1 MTDTEHTIR
10 VVTRNDLLSLPA
22 VMLGFEPEESL
33 VMLHLLGNGVEFCTR
48 VDADVL
54 IDSPEHLLAQIL
66 SAGASPARVDG
77 RWVLMLYSHTPL
89 DYVRA
94 VEELAFQMGGAPMV
108 VATDSVRSWDVVAG
122 LLLDE
127 LPFDPSVSPVTAD
140 AVWRAVP
147 LGRTREEVV
156 AELGEWDPCPEC
168 VEHARDVVPGLDPG
182 SRLALLA
189 TFLEEDDRDE
199 PETALLAGLLGEEE
213 CFAEVLARMS
223 VPTAPALRDVLVEAR
238 TQAPPECLPNVT
250 ALLALACWLSGEG
263 ALTSECL
270 VELDELEQG
279 HPLGAMIR
287 TMQQLAIPP
296 SRWDE
301 D

>member
-10 VVTRNDLLSLPA
+10 VASRNDLLSLPA
-22 VMLGFEPEESL
+22 VMLGFEPDESL
-33 VMLHLLGNGVEFCTR
+33 VMLHLIGNGVEFCTR
-48 VDADVL
+48 VDADAL
-54 IDSPEHLLAQIL
+54 LEAPEYLLAQIL
-66 SAGASPARVDG
+66 SASASPDRVDG
-77 RWVLMLYSHTPL
+77 RWVLLLYSQDPL
-89 DYVRA
+89 AYVRA
-94 VEELAFQMGGAPMV
+94 VEELAFQMGGTPVV
-108 VATDSVRSWDVVAG
+108 VAADSVRSWDVVAG
-122 LLLDE
+122 LLVDE

-168 VEHARDVVPGLDPG
+168 VEQTLDVVRGLEPDA
-182 SRLALLA
+182 RLELLA
-189 TFLEEDDRDE
+189 VLVESERRGE
-199 PETALLAGLLGEEE
+199 PESAMVAGLLGEEE
-213 CFAEVLARMS
+213 CFAELLARMS
-223 VPTAPALRDVLVEAR
+223 VPTAPGLRALLIDAR
-238 TQAPPECLPNVT
+238 TQSPPECLANVT
-250 ALLALACWLSGEG
+250 ALLALACWLSGQG

-270 VELDELEQG
+270 IELDRVEQG

-296 SRWDE
+296 TRWDE